1 MPPALVTIHTFPQT
15 GYSVAVKS
23 IPKSE
28 LFQAETVKA
37 EIDVLRALNHPNCM
51 ETLGVFEDRKN
62 VHVVSPLY
70 AGGELF
76 DAISSRGQHTF
87 SERDAAAIVRQ
98 ILEAVDHCH
107 QQDVTHRDLKP
118 ENIMFKNDGSHYD
131 LSSEQ
136 HADSAQNTASEMGDG
151 FDDLVIVDFGMAR
164 YHRHSEP
171 PMRSQVGSPSY
182 VAPEVVRGL
191 GYTRSCDIWSVG
203 VIMYI
208 LLCGEPP
215 FHGSNQSQTMRRVS
229 HSIVC

>member
-1 MPPALVTIHTFPQT
+1 
-15 GYSVAVKS
+15 
-23 IPKSE
+23 
-28 LFQAETVKA
+28 
-37 EIDVLRALNHPNCM
+37 M

-136 HADSAQNTASEMGDG
+136 HADSAQNQASEMGDG

-215 FHGSNQSQTMRRVS
+215 FHGSNQSQTMRRIALMTDRPRQATVTALGEVVCLVLDRRLFKRVMGPMVS
-229 HSIVC
+229 VLKRNSAVYNSFVQAIM